1 MHPNIHVFCLL
12 MIHWIMNKLNGNLIV
27 TKLIKH
33 HLYLGKMLPNMN
45 FTSIVVVS
53 REENNNLFLLRTL
66 TNWSRAK
73 RKQVSQG
80 RYSLIKIAN
89 LVGIEKSK
97 EVDMSMIRHGWYS
110 VLHIFNGHR
119 GGTKHHKMCGA
130 LPGVGTYLRLNQIQ
144 GGKVVKKKR

>member
-1 MHPNIHVFCLL
+1 MSL
-12 MIHWIMNKLNGNLIV
+12 WRK

-33 HLYLGKMLPNMN
+33 HLYLGKMLPDMK

-53 REENNNLFLLRTL
+53 GEENNNLFLLRTL

-73 RKQVSQG
+73 IKQVAQG

-97 EVDMSMIRHGWYS
+97 EADMSMIGHGWYL

-119 GGTKHHKMCGA
+119 GGTKHHNTCGS
-130 LPGVGTYLRLNQIQ
+130 LLDVGPYLWLNQFQ
-144 GGKVVKKKR
+144 GGKFIKKKR